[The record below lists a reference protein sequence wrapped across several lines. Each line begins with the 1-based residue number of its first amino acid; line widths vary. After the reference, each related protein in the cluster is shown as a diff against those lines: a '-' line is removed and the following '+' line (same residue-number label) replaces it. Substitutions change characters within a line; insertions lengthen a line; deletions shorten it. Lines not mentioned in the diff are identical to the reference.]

1 MSIRNA
7 SIEHAISLG
16 NGATITPQ
24 LGVYYQTDY
33 DFRGSATGKGGG
45 GPSYCNQEAYSMFRA
60 RVTYAP
66 ASENWQATLIG
77 SNINGAEYFQVCG
90 ASRSGVF
97 DYRHGAPA
105 QWGLEWNYSWD
116 G

>member
-1 MSIRNA
+1 
-7 SIEHAISLG
+7 
-16 NGATITPQ
+16 
-24 LGVYYQTDY
+24 VY
-33 DFRGSATGKGGG
+33 DFRGSADGTTSGA
-45 GPSYCNQEAYSMFRA
+45 PSYCNQPAYSKFRA

-66 ASENWQATLIG
+66 VSENWQASLFG

-105 QWGLEWNYSWD
+105 QWGLEFNYSW
-116 G
+116 GS